1 MTNEQWKM
9 NNESDSNFLPDC
21 LMPVFARRRSSNQFR
36 LSGGAERH
44 VRFVDVAQL
53 VPGKLQTNRV
63 NKRRFIKGQLC
74 CERVVRSPGSACG
87 HRLKSL
93 RTPGASSF
101 FPGAVAALDARFGSV
116 ETGDNRR
123 RAGLLALQRDA
134 FQSPGII
141 RKQISLAYNLAD
153 RRRRRRGAFRGP
165 ERQILQSLSE
175 FFLDGLVRRDPRGGE
190 TRQEFLPYEI
200 QNRLHVTQTARDGD
214 DRVLLRQNNAILA
227 ERAVAAICAV
237 AATPELIAI
246 ALIPVAPWIT
256 AVRRL
261 K

>member
-1 MTNEQWKM
+1 M
-9 NNESDSNFLPDC
+9 LV
-21 LMPVFARRRSSNQFR
+21 LARRRSSNQFR

-44 VRFVDVAQL
+44 IRFVDVAQL
-53 VPGKLQTNRV
+53 VPGKLKIYCV
-63 NKRRFIKGQLC
+63 NERRFIKSQLC
-74 CERVVRSPGSACG
+74 CERVVRSPGSAGG

-93 RTPGASSF
+93 RTPGRPPF

-116 ETGDNRR
+116 ESGDNRR
-123 RAGLLALQRDA
+123 RAGLLALQRDT
-134 FQSPGII
+134 FQPPGVS
-141 RKQISLAYNLAD
+141 RKQISLADYLAW
-153 RRRRRRGAFRGP
+153 RRRNRRGAFRGP
-165 ERQILQSLSE
+165 ERQILQGLSE
-175 FFLDGLVRRDPRGGE
+175 FFLSGLVSSPRGGE

-200 QNRLHVTQTARDGD
+200 QNRLHVKQTARDGD

-246 ALIPVAPWIT
+246 ALIPVASGIT

>member
-1 MTNEQWKM
+1 M
-9 NNESDSNFLPDC
+9 LV
-21 LMPVFARRRSSNQFR
+21 LARRRSSNQFR

-44 VRFVDVAQL
+44 IRFVDVAQL
-53 VPGKLQTNRV
+53 VPGKLKIYCT
-63 NKRRFIKGQLC
+63 NKRRFIKSQLC
-74 CERVVRSPGSACG
+74 CERVVRSPGSAGG
-87 HRLKSL
+87 HRLKFL
-93 RTPGASSF
+93 RTPGSPPF
-101 FPGAVAALDARFGSV
+101 FPGLVAALDARFGSV
-116 ETGDNRR
+116 ESGDNRR
-123 RAGLLALQRDA
+123 RARLLPLQRDA
-134 FQSPGII
+134 FQPPGII
-141 RKQISLAYNLAD
+141 WKQISLAGNLAE
-153 RRRRRRGAFRGP
+153 RRRGRRGAFRGP
-165 ERQILQSLSE
+165 ERQILQSWSE
-175 FFLDGLVRRDPRGGE
+175 FFLGGLVRRPRGGE
-190 TRQEFLPYEI
+190 TRQKFLPYEI

>member
-1 MTNEQWKM
+1 M
-9 NNESDSNFLPDC
+9 LV
-21 LMPVFARRRSSNQFR
+21 LARRRSSNQFR

-44 VRFVDVAQL
+44 IRFVDVAQL
-53 VPGKLQTNRV
+53 VPGKLKIYCV
-63 NKRRFIKGQLC
+63 NERRFIKSQLC
-74 CERVVRSPGSACG
+74 CERVVRSPGSAGG

-93 RTPGASSF
+93 RTPGRPPF

-116 ETGDNRR
+116 ESGDNSR

-134 FQSPGII
+134 FQSPGVS
-141 RKQISLAYNLAD
+141 RKEISLADYLAE
-153 RRRRRRGAFRGP
+153 RRRRRPGAFRGP

-175 FFLDGLVRRDPRGGE
+175 FFLSGLVRRGLRGGE
-190 TRQEFLPYEI
+190 SRQEFLPYEV
-200 QNRLHVTQTARDGD
+200 QNRLHITQTARDGD

-246 ALIPVAPWIT
+246 ALIPVAPGIT